1 MRKYEERLKE
11 NNQGR
16 GRGTSVGKE
25 NTTQVDVVLRDRERS
40 KLWMESSK
48 IIIIGMEKGGG
59 LDTPS

>member
-40 KLWMESSK
+40 KLCMESSK
-48 IIIIGMEKGGG
+48 IIIGMEKGGG